1 MAISWSLKRQGST
14 SNSTAEAE
22 TVALCYA
29 LKHEGLPT
37 LILFDTRLA
46 GAKRPVEIFR
56 KVDNTQAIATV
67 HKGYSPNV
75 LTPLK
80 FVEARKM
87 MSMISTGPVVV

>member
-1 MAISWSLKRQGST
+1 MKRQGST

-46 GAKRPVEIFR
+46 GAKRPVEIFG
-56 KVDNTQAIATV
+56 VDNTQAIATV